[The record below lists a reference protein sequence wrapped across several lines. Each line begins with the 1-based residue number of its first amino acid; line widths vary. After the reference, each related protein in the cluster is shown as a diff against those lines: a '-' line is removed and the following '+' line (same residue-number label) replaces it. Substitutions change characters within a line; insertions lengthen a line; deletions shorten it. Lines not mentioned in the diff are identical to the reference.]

1 MEDSMLRTAYR
12 FDRRRL
18 LSLTVAACATVAL
31 GQRAGAHD
39 VTPTPSPAASGA
51 GASEATPV
59 GSPIASP
66 VPSGP
71 VFESTIASLK
81 FLPPEIDIEA
91 GTTVVWTNDDVVA
104 HTVTHK
110 VKVEDQLFASPF
122 LTPGQ
127 TFTYTF
133 DKPGTYPIYCLPH
146 PFMTQ
151 TVVVTAK
158 T

>member
-1 MEDSMLRTAYR
+1 MDHPHSTIERRLG
-12 FDRRRL
+12 RRRL
-18 LSLTVAACATVAL
+18 LSAAGALLATIAL
-31 GQRAGAHD
+31 GQRVGAND
-39 VTPTPSPAASGA
+39 LTPTPSPAASGA
-51 GASEATPV
+51 GAREATPV
-59 GSPIASP
+59 GSPVASP

-71 VFESTIASLK
+71 IFESTIKSLK

-91 GTTVVWTNDDVVA
+91 GTTVVWTNEDVVA

-110 VKVEDQLFASPF
+110 VKVKDQLFASPF

-127 TFTYTF
+127 TFAYTF

-158 T
+158 P